1 MLVQNATVIKMVISM
16 NVDRQRRNVTV
27 LISIFHPTETLECQ
41 PRYFFFC
48 FFFFVKSFFKH
59 IFRESLQGFRVR

>member
-41 PRYFFFC
+41 PRYFFFL
-48 FFFFVKSFFKH
+48 FFFCKVLF
-59 IFRESLQGFRVR
+59 

>member
-41 PRYFFFC
+41 PRFFFC
-48 FFFFVKSFFKH
+48 LFFFVKSFFKH